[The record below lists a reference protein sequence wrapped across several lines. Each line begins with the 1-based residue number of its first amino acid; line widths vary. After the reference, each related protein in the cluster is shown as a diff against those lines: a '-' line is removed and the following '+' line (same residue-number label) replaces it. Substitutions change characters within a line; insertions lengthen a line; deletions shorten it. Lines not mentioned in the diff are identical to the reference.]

1 MKTYNSL
8 SEVQSDLFS
17 NNVSCVELTKAY
29 INRINDTK
37 HLNAF
42 LEVFEKSALEKA
54 VSVDEKVKNKTA
66 GKLAG
71 MVIALKDNLCY
82 KGHKVSASSK
92 ILEGFESLFSA
103 TVVERLLNE
112 DAIIIGRCNCDE
124 FAMGS
129 SNENSAFGKALN
141 PHDIKRVPGGSSGGS
156 AVAVAANLC
165 LAALGTDTGGS
176 IRQPASF
183 CGVVGLKPTYGRVSR
198 HGAIAYASS
207 FDQIGP
213 LTKNIE
219 DAALIMEVMS
229 GKDEHD
235 STVSSKPVPVYSKE
249 LNTNTSTFRIAY
261 LKDCLESSGLD
272 AEIKV
277 RINDII
283 NKLKAAG
290 HVVEAVDFP
299 YLDYLVPTYYVLTT
313 AEASSNLARYAGIT
327 YGYRSANIAAA
338 SAKVAAKEGASPNDS
353 EAAPSGLDS
362 VYKKSRSEGF
372 GEEVKRRIMLGTFVL
387 SSGYYDAYY
396 SKGQRVRRVLKN
408 KTNEILNNYDFI
420 LLPTTPGTAFEF
432 GKKSADPIAM
442 YLEDIFTVQ
451 ANITGLPAISLPIGK
466 HSNGLP
472 FGVQL
477 MAKNFAESDLLS
489 FSKQLMGI

>member
-29 INRINDTK
+29 INRINETK

-42 LEVFEKSALEKA
+42 LEVFEKSALDKA
-54 VSVDEKVKNKTA
+54 VLVDEKIKNKTA

-156 AVAVAANLC
+156 AVAVAADLC

-249 LNTNTSTFRIAY
+249 LNTNISKFRIAY
-261 LKDCLESSGLD
+261 LKDCLESNGLD
-272 AEIKV
+272 AEIKI
-277 RINDII
+277 RINEII
-283 NKLKAAG
+283 YKLKAAG

-327 YGYRSANIAAA
+327 YGYRSTNIAAA
-338 SAKVAAKEGASPNDS
+338 EKVTATEEVVANESEVASS
-353 EAAPSGLDS
+353 SLDS

-477 MAKNFAESDLLS
+477 MAKSFAESDLFS
-489 FSKQLMGI
+489 FSKQLMGG

>member
-8 SEVQSDLFS
+8 SEVQSDLS
-17 NNVSCVELTKAY
+17 ANKISCVELTKFY
-29 INRINDTK
+29 ISRIDANK

-42 LEVFEKSALEKA
+42 LEVFENSALEKA
-54 VSVDEKVKNKTA
+54 VLVDEKLEAKTA
-66 GKLAG
+66 GRLAG
-71 MVIALKDNLCY
+71 MVIAIKDNICY
-82 KGHKVSASSK
+82 KGHKLSASSK
-92 ILEGFESLFSA
+92 MLEGFESLFSA
-103 TVVERLLNE
+103 TVVERLLAE
-112 DAIIIGRCNCDE
+112 DAIIIGRTNCDE

-129 SNENSAFGKALN
+129 SNENSAFGKVLN
-141 PHDIKRVPGGSSGGS
+141 SLGIKRVPGGSSGGS
-156 AVAVAANLC
+156 AVAVAADLC
-165 LAALGTDTGGS
+165 LASLGTDTGGS

-213 LTKNIE
+213 LTKNVE
-219 DAALIMEVMS
+219 DAALIMEVIS
-229 GKDEHD
+229 GTDEFD

-249 LNTNTSTFRIAY
+249 LKNNSKYKIAY
-261 LKDCLESSGLD
+261 LKDCIESEGLNP
-272 AEIKV
+272 EIKA
-277 RINDII
+277 RIKESIS
-283 NKLKAAG
+283 KLQADG
-290 HVVEAVDFP
+290 HTVEAVDFP

-313 AEASSNLARYAGIT
+313 AEASSNLARYDGIT
-327 YGYRSANIAAA
+327 YGYRSKHIT
-338 SAKVAAKEGASPNDS
+338 GDS
-353 EAAPSGLDS
+353 SLEA

-372 GEEVKRRIMLGTFVL
+372 GAEVKRRIMLGTFVL

-396 SKGQRVRRVLKN
+396 SKGQKVRRLLKD
-408 KTNEILNNYDFI
+408 KTQEILNKYDFI

-432 GKKSADPIAM
+432 GQKSADPIAM

-472 FGVQL
+472 FGIQVI
-477 MAKNFAESDLLS
+477 AGNFEENELLS
-489 FSKQLMGI
+489 FSKQLIDKY